1 LTNGLT
7 SKIIVL
13 ILAEEAVIMAT
24 EEQIRALAYSI
35 WEQEG
40 HPEGKHEEHY
50 LRAKQILEEKEKTSS
65 IDFKEPPPVINLPS
79 PSKRRSQAERK
90 KKEEN

>member
-1 LTNGLT
+1 
-7 SKIIVL
+7 
-13 ILAEEAVIMAT
+13 MAT
-24 EEQIRALAYSI
+24 EEEIRALAYSI

-50 LRAKQILEEKEKTSS
+50 LRAKQILEERERTSRV
-65 IDFKEPPPVINLPS
+65 DFKEPPPVINLPS
-79 PSKRRSQAERK
+79 PSKRRSQTRRK

>member
-1 LTNGLT
+1 
-7 SKIIVL
+7 VL
-13 ILAEEAVIMAT
+13 IILEEVIIMVT
-24 EEQIRALAYSI
+24 EEEIRALAYSI

-50 LRAKQILEEKEKTSS
+50 LRAKQILEEKEKTGS

-79 PSKRRSQAERK
+79 PSKRRSQTSRK
-90 KKEEN
+90 KQEEN

>member
-1 LTNGLT
+1 
-7 SKIIVL
+7 VL
-13 ILAEEAVIMAT
+13 ILVQEAVIMAT
-24 EEQIRALAYSI
+24 EEQIRALAYTI

-65 IDFKEPPPVINLPS
+65 TDFEEPPPVINLPS
-79 PSKRRSQAERK
+79 PSKRRSYTRRK